1 MQGLSAGIAPAKRNV
16 SRGIRINGCVFTA
29 SLDEPHT
36 VSVEEIDGR

>member
-1 MQGLSAGIAPAKRNV
+1 MQDLDAGIAPAKCNV
-16 SRGIRINGCVFTA
+16 GRGIRINSCVFTA